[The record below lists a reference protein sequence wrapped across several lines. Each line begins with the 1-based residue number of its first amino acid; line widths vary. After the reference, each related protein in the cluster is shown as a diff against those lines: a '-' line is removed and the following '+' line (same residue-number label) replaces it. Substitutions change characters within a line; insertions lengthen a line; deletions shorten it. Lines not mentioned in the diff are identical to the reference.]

1 MKTQKLQTQRGDTI
15 HLVMKTPSNFQY
27 DESLFN
33 TKLKLDDHGQ
43 VISETFVLQN
53 TPKQSIFGL
62 SECNIVGDKL
72 DLKFSGKILGD
83 DYFEGITLDTIPI
96 VVKEI
101 NKVSGMNITTN
112 GILTESTMRVF
123 DNTFNLEL
131 DDKDCIGDY
140 VKSIQFGSV
149 GNTKLLSNSYGDD
162 SIVLRL
168 DTTTT
173 KNRMI
178 FYNKLV
184 ELQKKDKEFYRIY
197 NTDKFIDTL
206 RVEMNICDLPKMR
219 MLYDIPAHI
228 KPNLNMILSNKNN
241 SLLKQFTRFVDTKT
255 SQQILYSIDTM
266 KNMEYKDKREMHEK
280 FFLEYHYD
288 LFKGDIGKIFELY
301 KDQYSDNRVPYR
313 QKTTI
318 TKLLKEYE
326 IRKVSKKNKSNYTKK
341 FNEIHK
347 KLQLL

>member
-15 HLVMKTPSNFQY
+15 HLVMKPPPNFQY

-33 TKLKLDDHGQ
+33 TKLKIDQHGQ
-43 VISETFVLQN
+43 VITESLVLQN
-53 TPKQSIFGL
+53 TPKHSIFGL
-62 SECNIVGDKL
+62 SECSIIGDKL

-101 NKVSGMNITTN
+101 NKVSGMNITTD

-131 DDKDCIGDY
+131 DEKNCIGDY

-149 GNTKLLSNSYGDD
+149 GNTKLLSNSYGDE

-168 DTTTT
+168 DTSTT
-173 KNRMI
+173 KNRII
-178 FYNKLV
+178 FYDKIV
-184 ELQKKDKEFYRIY
+184 ELRKNEKEFYKRF

-206 RVEMNICDLPKMR
+206 RVEMNVCELPKMR
-219 MLYDIPAHI
+219 MLYDIPAHT

-266 KNMEYKDKREMHEK
+266 KNMEYRDKREMHEK

-313 QKTTI
+313 QKTII

-326 IRKVSKKNKSNYTKK
+326 IRKVSKKNKLNFSKK

-347 KLQLL
+347 KLQTL

>member
-1 MKTQKLQTQRGDTI
+1 MKTQKLTTQRGDTCWLDI
-15 HLVMKTPSNFQY
+15 PIPKNFQY

-33 TKLKLDDHGQ
+33 SKMTLDDNG
-43 VISETFVLQN
+43 VIISDVKLLKD
-53 TPKQSIFGL
+53 TPRKSIFGL
-62 SECNIVGDKL
+62 NNVGIINDKIE
-72 DLKFSGKILGD
+72 LKFSGKILGD

-101 NKVSGMNITTN
+101 NKVSGMNITPN

-131 DDKDCIGDY
+131 DEKDCISDY

-149 GNTKLLSNSYGDD
+149 GNTKLLSNSYGDE

-178 FYNKLV
+178 FYNKIV
-184 ELQKKDKEFYRIY
+184 ELQKQDKEFYKRF

-206 RVEMNICDLPKMR
+206 RVEMNICDLQKMR
-219 MLYDIPAHI
+219 ILYDIPTGI

-255 SQQILYSIDTM
+255 SQQILYSLDTM
-266 KNMEYKDKREMHEK
+266 KNMEYKDKRELHEK

-288 LFKGDIGKIFELY
+288 LFKGNIDKIFELY

-313 QKTTI
+313 QKTLI
-318 TKLLKEYE
+318 KKVLKEYE
-326 IRKVSKKNKSNYTKK
+326 IRKVSKKNKLNYTKK
-341 FNEIHK
+341 FNEIHQ
-347 KLQLL
+347 KLQTL

>member
-15 HLVMKTPSNFQY
+15 HLVMKPPPNFQY

-33 TKLKLDDHGQ
+33 TKLKIDQHGQ
-43 VISETFVLQN
+43 VITESLVLQN
-53 TPKQSIFGL
+53 TPKHSIFGL
-62 SECNIVGDKL
+62 SECSIIGDKL

-101 NKVSGMNITTN
+101 NKVSGMNITPN

-131 DDKDCIGDY
+131 DDKDCISDY

-149 GNTKLLSNSYGDD
+149 GNTKLLSNSYGDE

-173 KNRMI
+173 KNRII
-178 FYNKLV
+178 FYDKLV
-184 ELQKKDKEFYRIY
+184 ELQKKDKEFYKKY

-206 RVEMNICDLPKMR
+206 RVEMNICDLQKMR
-219 MLYDIPAHI
+219 ILYDIPAHT

-241 SLLKQFTRFVDTKT
+241 SLLKQFTRFVDVKT

-313 QKTTI
+313 QRTII

-326 IRKVSKKNKSNYTKK
+326 IRKVSKKNKLNYTKK

>member
-15 HLVMKTPSNFQY
+15 HLVMKKPSNFQY

-33 TKLKLDDHGQ
+33 RKLKIDNHGQ
-43 VISETFVLQN
+43 VISETLVLQN

-62 SECNIVGDKL
+62 SECNILDDKL

-83 DYFEGITLDTIPI
+83 DYFEGITLNTIPI

-101 NKVSGMNITTN
+101 NKVSGMNITTD

-131 DDKDCIGDY
+131 DDKNCIGDY

-149 GNTKLLSNSYGDD
+149 GNTKLISNNYGDN

-168 DTTTT
+168 DTSTT

-178 FYNKLV
+178 FYNKIV
-184 ELQKKDKEFYRIY
+184 ELQKNDKEFYKIY

-206 RVEMNICDLPKMR
+206 RVEMNICELEKMR
-219 MLYDIPAHI
+219 MLYDIPTQT

-255 SQQILYSIDTM
+255 SQQILFSIDNM
-266 KNMEYKDKREMHEK
+266 KNMEYRNKTEMHEK
-280 FFLEYHYD
+280 FFIEYHYEV
-288 LFKGDIGKIFELY
+288 FKGDVNKIFELY

-313 QKTTI
+313 QKTKI
-318 TKLLKEYE
+318 NKLVKEFE
-326 IRKVSKKNKSNYTKK
+326 IRKVSKKNKVNYTKK